1 MKQYFS
7 GRSWIDETIR
17 CQLEAGTMKE
27 ILAV

>member
-17 CQLEAGTMKE
+17 C
-27 ILAV
+27 